1 MNEFKIGVAFPSML
15 IKDAER
21 IKSSLENALLSA
33 GCDMLFFCADGDVQN
48 QADQISQMIFESCN
62 AIVVWPVGDE
72 IAQALAQAKDNDI
85 GVLLFLD
92 TISDCSSADFFV
104 GVDYRALG
112 ALQAEFIRDKL
123 DLDNAAGLNRKV
135 AICGGILG
143 NVKCREALEGAM
155 EVLQQYID
163 SCAIEQTE
171 PAYVTQISPDAG
183 RELAVSRGWGQELAA
198 VLGLTEGVPAGV
210 VAALCEKGCDAGNIP
225 IVTGVGDDTETL
237 ANVRYGL
244 QSMTVPYGYE
254 LLAEETA
261 NAVVMLLNGE
271 TPESNTVISD
281 DGGYEIAGFVGCGE
295 ACDTNTDFVLK
306 PRKLLYIS
314 INSQSGNE
322 YFVGETFPNSKM
334 TVVAHYDY
342 GQPEDVSERCVYNPS
357 SLSSVGAVNISVSY
371 TENGVTAAD
380 SVTIS
385 VTSRVLSGIEV
396 SAYPDKI
403 LYVAQDTFESDGI
416 VVKAEYENGTVRT
429 LAPAALT
436 FSPSILSVSGESV
449 AVTAS
454 YTENNVVA
462 SAQIFVKVAQ
472 KTLTGLRITNGPRQ
486 RVYLAGDEFCA
497 DGLSLEV
504 QYGNLVWREISS
516 DLCVFSPVLLS
527 ADDDISVSY
536 AENGQTVTAVLEN
549 TVVLE
554 KTLTGLRIARRPDK
568 TEYFQGE
575 SFDVGGMI
583 VQAQYSGEVWRDV
596 NGFSVGTEPLTAQ
609 DNCVV
614 VSYSEGETE
623 KSAVV
628 PVVVHRSGLCGL
640 EITSPPDRTLYF
652 EGEHF
657 DKGGMVVTALYTDG
671 AREEVKNYSLSPS
684 GPLAASGSDGKTNIT
699 VSLKQGSVLQTAAL
713 EISVLSKNIDIGRQ
727 NQTELK
733 FDCGAGGASVNLF
746 TGRLLFEH
754 EDASIGANSFG
765 LSVNHVYNSCFDEQ
779 HALKYGENADDY
791 FRTGMGKGFKLNI
804 QQYLVDEGGNKVYID
819 GAGMRH
825 KFVPLDGSDGVFYDV
840 DGMGLVLSEENGE
853 YTISD
858 NAGNKM
864 FFDGGRLARTVS
876 CHNAQ
881 LQKIFQYNQSGQL
894 TKAYDSRKPDS
905 SLVFE
910 YDRSTGLLKALK
922 CMKSTL
928 SKHSVSFVYDGD
940 GRLTCISDGEQDK
953 TIFSYESGGLLGVA
967 ASLPDKSALKFGY
980 HADGRLK
987 CVLSGAAQASVDGET
1002 QTASITLSD
1011 ADVVKRTFFDFGSQN
1026 GASATVRYQRGAA
1039 ADDDKDLCVAYFF
1052 NADGYATAV
1061 LEAENEASPSF
1072 KAMEKSAGVEIP
1084 LSGSAKNRTING
1096 KTVFQLDTDSI
1107 AALTD
1112 LDAAAEYR
1120 KLKCPDFDF
1129 FNVGFWLMLDG
1140 YAKTPK
1146 AKIVVTSKDA
1156 ASKKTTDEGE
1166 AAVDGSAAGVW
1177 QYVSVP
1183 VKISRSNLQKIEL
1196 EIATSGTPTA
1206 FFAADMR
1213 LRYAP
1218 RSRYYLT
1225 DGENWAA
1232 LDAAASIKYRTSSAA
1247 EYVTREINEDCYMS
1261 EKDLQATYLSRFK
1274 TRALSEN
1281 GEKFVLSLC
1290 DCTKKLLVDSVSLC
1304 AEEKE
1309 FPLCFGTDEYG
1320 TGTRAQFFQETLSP
1334 DGDVYTYV
1342 IPHFLT
1348 QASEIGTTE
1357 DCMMTVTE
1365 SNLFAKLD
1373 RKGNPVPDH
1382 KESFSRIYVDLKGRT
1397 LCEIDEY
1404 GVETAY
1410 EYDANGEVSKKT
1422 LRHADTEE
1430 ELILETTAT
1439 DLSLQQKTPFN
1450 VLTDDFDDPL
1460 GMLTGTTLKGRN
1472 ETEANALTVQYAYDT
1487 PAKRIVSAENNV
1499 GGKNLLTYDQ
1509 NGRLK
1514 AVTPTGWETSSGY
1527 GYAFDYNAAGDLA
1540 RVRLTDDAQSEG
1552 SVLAESEADYAA
1564 GTVTTRRFRGTT
1576 RADEVKVTTDKY
1588 GRTTSLEEKSDWASN
1603 AKSAVFARQTLSESA
1618 GAAEVTQMYDPFENR
1633 TYIYAYDDAN
1643 NCTGYSSTSASGS
1656 FGIKMTDEQTTE
1668 YICKGNTRRSE
1679 SVYDKEKLLNPRL
1692 SSTND
1697 MVGEYL
1703 NINFVPVESDHGR
1716 VNYVYDKLGRLD
1728 EKQVNVDAY
1737 NCLKIKNEYKYGTTS
1752 KQKITAS
1759 YSGEGLSED
1768 FSRVFEN
1775 SYDARGRLTRENPVS
1790 EGQQAQ
1796 YVYDKAD
1803 RLTAEETSGGGYKT
1817 YAYNVDGSLSYEQT
1831 GSDRTN
1837 YVYDKGRLVQRGDK
1851 QFRYDNLGNCT
1862 RFGEAEL
1869 SWHRGSLLKSFGDTD
1884 YFYDAQG
1891 VRYSKKSGGAQT
1903 RFFHDG
1909 GKIIEE
1915 HRGNAQIKYLYDA
1928 EGIMGFKVYQS
1939 YYYFVKDASGS
1950 VRSVLRAEQSSV
1962 QTGFAVSE
1970 VARYDY
1976 DAWGNATATNLKN
1989 AKIDGVDVADF
2000 NPIRWKSQYFDA
2012 ESGFYYI
2019 GGRYYSPETKR
2030 YVDAGAPETAL
2041 ANATTIYG
2049 LNLQNSTLTNPLGVI
2064 YNDYTIKAQTE
2075 LTFDPPKLTK
2085 WQAFWQITWKNF
2097 WGSKVGKWLSVGLTV
2112 VATFL
2117 AVLCPA
2123 FVPYY
2128 LTALIGTTVSLLG
2141 GGIIVGFG
2149 HKHNFWSGFA
2159 EFVSQEWA
2167 PSFAISMSLAMLSFG
2182 VSQVAQAIK
2191 NAKSLNY
2198 RNYYKLANRGQ
2209 SSTGRRIPLNLN
2221 EQLAM
2226 EQAMSSP
2233 LDGEPLP
2240 IKMTDFR
2247 WSSSEGWIKMQQ
2259 TFYFYDGTHSTIH
2272 YVVNDKLFL
2281 MDDFK
2286 FIFP

>member
-1 MNEFKIGVAFPSML
+1 MNEFKIGVTFPSML
-15 IKDAER
+15 MKDAER

-33 GCDMLFFCADGDVQN
+33 GCDMLFFCADGEVQK
-48 QADQISQMIFESCN
+48 QADQISQMISESCN
-62 AIVVWPVGDE
+62 AIVVWPVGDGV
-72 IAQALAQAKDNDI
+72 AQALSQAKDNDI

-92 TISDCSSADFFV
+92 KISDCSSADFFV
-104 GVDYRALG
+104 GIDYRALG
-112 ALQAEFIRDKL
+112 ALQAEYIRDEL

-143 NVKCREALEGAM
+143 NVKCLEALEGAM
-155 EVLQQYID
+155 ELLQQYID

-171 PAYVTQISPDAG
+171 PAYVSQISPDAG
-183 RELAVSRGWGQELAA
+183 RELAISRGWGQELSA

-225 IVTGVGDDTETL
+225 IVTGAGDDMETL

-244 QSMTVPYGYE
+244 QSMTVPCGYE
-254 LLAEETA
+254 LLAAEA
-261 NAVVMLLNGE
+261 ASAVAMLLNGE
-271 TPESNTVISD
+271 APEGNTVISD

-295 ACDTNTDFVLK
+295 ACDVNTDFALK

-371 TENGVTAAD
+371 TENGVTATD
-380 SVTIS
+380 SATIS
-385 VTSRVLSGIEV
+385 VMSRVLSGIEV

-403 LYVAQDTFESDGI
+403 LYVAQDIFESDGI

-449 AVTAS
+449 AVTVS
-454 YTENNVVA
+454 YSENNVVA

-472 KTLTGLRITNGPRQ
+472 KTPTDLRITNRPKQ
-486 RVYLAGDEFCA
+486 RVYLAGDEYCA

-516 DLCVFSPVLLS
+516 DLCVFSPALLS

-583 VQAQYSGEVWRDV
+583 VQAQYSGDVWRDV
-596 NGFSVGTEPLTAQ
+596 NGFCVGTEPLTAQ
-609 DNCVV
+609 DSCVV

-640 EITSPPDRTLYF
+640 EITSLPNKTLYL

-657 DKGGMVVTALYTDG
+657 DKRGMVVTALYTDG
-671 AREEVKNYSLSPS
+671 AREEVKNYSFTPS
-684 GPLAASGSDGKTNIT
+684 GPLASSGSDGKTNIT
-699 VSLKQGSVLQTAAL
+699 ISLKQGAVLQTASL

-733 FDCGAGGASVNLF
+733 FDCGAGGASLNLF

-779 HALKYGENADDY
+779 YALKYGENADDY
-791 FRTGMGKGFKLNI
+791 FRTGMGKGFKLDI
-804 QQYLVDEGGNKVYID
+804 QQYLVDDGGSKVYID
-819 GAGMRH
+819 GSGMRH
-825 KFVPLDGSDGVFYDV
+825 KFVPLDGSDGIFYDV

-853 YTISD
+853 LAISD

-864 FFDGGRLARTVS
+864 FFDGGRLVRTVS

-894 TKAYDSRKPDS
+894 TRAYDSRKPDNGI
-905 SLVFE
+905 VFE
-910 YDRSTGLLKALK
+910 YDLSTGLLKAMK

-928 SKHSVSFVYDGD
+928 SKRSVSFVYDGD

-953 TIFSYESGGLLGVA
+953 TMFSYESGGLLGIA

-980 HADGRLK
+980 HTDGRLK
-987 CVLSGAAQASVDGET
+987 CVLSGAAEASVDGET
-1002 QTASITLSD
+1002 QTASISISD

-1026 GASATVRYQRGAA
+1026 GASATVRYQRGAE

-1072 KAMEKSAGVEIP
+1072 KAMEKSAGVEVP

-1096 KTVFQLDTDSI
+1096 KTVFQLDSDSI
-1107 AALTD
+1107 VALTD

-1146 AKIVVTSKDA
+1146 AKIVVTSKDT

-1232 LDAAASIKYRTSSAA
+1232 LDSATGIKYRTSPAA

-1281 GEKFVLSLC
+1281 GAKFVLSLC
-1290 DCTKKLLVDSVSLC
+1290 DCTEKLLVDSISLC
-1304 AEEKE
+1304 AEGKE

-1357 DCMMTVTE
+1357 GCMMTVTE

-1382 KESFSRIYVDLKGRT
+1382 KESFSKTYVDLKGRT

-1430 ELILETTAT
+1430 ELIIETTAT

-1450 VLTDDFDDPL
+1450 VLTDGFNDPL
-1460 GMLTGTTLKGRN
+1460 GMLTERTFKGRN
-1472 ETEANALTVQYAYDT
+1472 ETESNALTVQYAYD
-1487 PAKRIVSAENNV
+1487 ALGKRIVSIENNA

-1514 AVTPTGWETSSGY
+1514 AVTPTGWEASGGY
-1527 GYAFDYNAAGDLA
+1527 GYSFEYNAVGDLA
-1540 RVRLTDDAQSEG
+1540 RVRLTEDAQSEG

-1603 AKSAVFARQTLSESA
+1603 AKSAVFTRQTLSESA
-1618 GAAEVTQMYDPFENR
+1618 GAAEVTRMYDPFENR
-1633 TYIYAYDDAN
+1633 TYTYAYDDAN
-1643 NCTGYSSTSASGS
+1643 NCTGYEVFDGNGTSCKKRFGVRKTSENRTAYYLRRDGS
-1656 FGIKMTDEQTTE
+1656 
-1668 YICKGNTRRSE
+1668 YWE
-1679 SVYDKEKLLNPRL
+1679 SYCEAIYDDKLLNPRIKEL
-1692 SSTND
+1692 VFN
-1697 MVGEYL
+1697 VGNGGNRAYFTYDELGRIKSKDFAVDGSEIAEYEYL
-1703 NINFVPVESDHGR
+1703 S
-1716 VNYVYDKLGRLD
+1716 
-1728 EKQVNVDAY
+1728 
-1737 NCLKIKNEYKYGTTS
+1737 GTTLKSGITIKQNDGKEYNYTYEYDNRGNLKKSHIADWGNGS
-1752 KQKITAS
+1752 KKTKS
-1759 YSGEGLSED
+1759 YS
-1768 FSRVFEN
+1768 
-1775 SYDARGRLTRENPVS
+1775 
-1790 EGQQAQ
+1790 
-1796 YVYDKAD
+1796 YDKAG
-1803 RLTAEETSGGGYKT
+1803 RLISESDGQSNFQYTYNADGTLASDGQKT
-1817 YAYNVDGSLSYEQT
+1817 
-1831 GSDRTN
+1831 
-1837 YVYDKGRLVQRGDK
+1837 YVYDKGRLKRTNSNAGTK
-1851 QFRYDNLGNCT
+1851 YFMHDNLGNCT
-1862 RFGEAEL
+1862 HFGRETEASEANL
-1869 SWHRGSLLKSFGDTD
+1869 IWERGSKLKSMILPEGETAH
-1884 YFYDAQG
+1884 YFYNSRG
-1891 VRYSKKSGGAQT
+1891 VRYKKTVGGTTTAFDYDTDKLVALERQSASKKESITFIYDSEGIAG
-1903 RFFHDG
+1903 FYHDG
-1909 GKIIEE
+1909 GLV
-1915 HRGNAQIKYLYDA
+1915 GL
-1928 EGIMGFKVYQS
+1928 
-1939 YYYFVKDASGS
+1939 FVKDASGNVIS
-1950 VRSVLRAEQSSV
+1950 IVNNLFGEM
-1962 QTGFAVSE
+1962 
-1970 VARYDY
+1970 ARYEY
-1976 DAWGNATATNLKN
+1976 DAWGKCTIVKDTQFLFG
-1989 AKIDGVDVADF
+1989 KIGEI

-2019 GGRYYSPETKR
+2019 DGRYYSPEIR
-2030 YVDAGAPETAL
+2030 QYLSPENPESEL
-2041 ANATTIYG
+2041 MNAFTIYDINPYF
-2049 LNLQNSTLTNPLGVI
+2049 LCLTNPISVE
-2064 YNDYTIKAQTE
+2064 YNENTAFPSIQLVY
-2075 LTFDPPKLTK
+2075 DPPKLTK
-2085 WQAFWQITWKNF
+2085 WQAFWRSGKNYLK
-2097 WGSKVGKWLSVGLTV
+2097 GSAFLATSIYAIVSALSILSCGVLTPLMTVVGIATFAAGIATGINAAAEFQEGLTN
-2112 VATFL
+2112 FN
-2117 AVLCPA
+2117 
-2123 FVPYY
+2123 FVRDIWFAGNKKVYNWY
-2128 LTALIGTTVSLLG
+2128 SLGIEAITSIGMLWIG
-2141 GGIIVGFG
+2141 G
-2149 HKHNFWSGFA
+2149 W
-2159 EFVSQEWA
+2159 
-2167 PSFAISMSLAMLSFG
+2167 
-2182 VSQVAQAIK
+2182 
-2191 NAKSLNY
+2191 LNY
-2198 RNYYKLANRGQ
+2198 NAPRIQAYKNISNYKYSKSAGKH
-2209 SSTGRRIPLNLN
+2209 I
-2221 EQLAM
+2221 
-2226 EQAMSSP
+2226 
-2233 LDGEPLP
+2233 GE
-2240 IKMTDFR
+2240 
-2247 WSSSEGWIKMQQ
+2247 
-2259 TFYFYDGTHSTIH
+2259 
-2272 YVVNDKLFL
+2272 
-2281 MDDFK
+2281 
-2286 FIFP
+2286 